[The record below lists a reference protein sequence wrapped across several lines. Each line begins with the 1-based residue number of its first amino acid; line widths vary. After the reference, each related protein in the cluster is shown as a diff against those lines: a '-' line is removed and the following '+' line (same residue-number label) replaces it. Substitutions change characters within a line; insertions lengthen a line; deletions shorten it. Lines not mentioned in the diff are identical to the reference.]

1 LECLRLLISFVTPL
15 GITTPFAL
23 NLNVHI
29 KLVLPLGRPIIR
41 ASEMQKNINMKFEL
55 DIMYGI
61 LLAMLIVLYT
71 INARDTN
78 KLQTEIDEL
87 RLIVNN
93 KFVSSMILDK
103 EKLMPR

>member
-1 LECLRLLISFVTPL
+1 ML
-15 GITTPFAL
+15 
-23 NLNVHI
+23 
-29 KLVLPLGRPIIR
+29 
-41 ASEMQKNINMKFEL
+41 KNTKMKFEL

-103 EKLMPR
+103 DKLMPR